1 MGVPPNHPFWLHVPL
16 QTIRLGGT
24 HMYGNPHMWDLYDT
38 HIPRLATSRW
48 FHVGSPHEAASC
60 KNQRLENAMN
70 QWMQRSSVKNLLDN
84 ALNMHVCI
92 IYIYISDGHAK
103 VTPNFFGLW
112 KSWIYIIWNLTVVIN
127 ADLLQ
132 HQNRLQF
139 KFGQWVLIW
148 AYKWVF
154 WTVESELSKWVFWTV
169 ESELS
174 KWVFWTV
181 ESECEHHI

>member
-1 MGVPPNHPFWLHVPL
+1 MGDSIGCSLALRSISLKGNQVASASPSLTFSWLLMGKKDLSSQENTLRAH
-16 QTIRLGGT
+16 T
-24 HMYGNPHMWDLYDT
+24 HTYIY
-38 HIPRLATSRW
+38 IY
-48 FHVGSPHEAASC
+48 VGY
-60 KNQRLENAMN
+60 N
-70 QWMQRSSVKNLLDN
+70 
-84 ALNMHVCI
+84 I
-92 IYIYISDGHAK
+92 YIYIYISDGHAK
-103 VTPNFFGLW
+103 VTPIFFWLW

-181 ESECEHHI
+181 ESELSKWVFWTVESECEHHI